1 MNPVPYIVM
10 LDTVYFHDLGL
21 DFSVQHNMR
30 DSESERQKEPLLLPF
45 SLPYLI
51 HGVSY
56 FITFNTLHFTNFFTI
71 EYSENNK
78 PFV

>member
-45 SLPYLI
+45 SL